1 MSGFSEWV
9 RRKRFATAGHVGMLD
24 RRLDQLATE
33 ADARAT
39 EADARATEADA
50 RATAQAANIEAQLV
64 ELTRLTADT
73 REASNYTRRA
83 IELGVPAGLSSG
95 SHSRPTAENWFESHY
110 WQAADQI
117 LSFIAAAGLG
127 IGGKDVA
134 DVGSGDGV
142 IDLALATRGPPA
154 SLVGYDVTT
163 TDADALLKVA
173 ADAGIE
179 ELPANLSFEQSGY
192 ETIPAADSSVDVV
205 VTWSTFEHVS
215 EPLAMFK
222 EIRRIMRPT
231 GALMLQI
238 WPLYY
243 SDHGAHLWLTHGG
256 GFPHLT
262 AADEQLLADL
272 KGKVGTDARRPADDE
287 YLSLNRLTLDEL
299 NELLL
304 AADMKVARAELL
316 SETVNIPP
324 QVEGVPLSDLLISG
338 IKLLAVPS

>member
-1 MSGFSEWV
+1 
-9 RRKRFATAGHVGMLD
+9 MLD
-24 RRLDQLATE
+24 GRLNQLAAESKVT
-33 ADARAT
+33 AAQT
-39 EADARATEADA
+39 
-50 RATAQAANIEAQLV
+50 TAQATDVAGQLADVQAQLV
-64 ELTRLTADT
+64 ELKRLTADT
-73 REASNYTRRA
+73 REASGYTRRA
-83 IELGVPAGLSSG
+83 IELGLPAGPADG

-142 IDLALATRGPPA
+142 IDLALATRGAPA

-173 ADAGIE
+173 AEAGIE

-192 ETIPAADSSVDVV
+192 ETIPAADSSIDFV

-222 EIRRIMRPT
+222 EIRRILRPT

-243 SDHGAHLWLTHGG
+243 SDHGGHLWLTHGG
-256 GFPHLT
+256 GFRHLT
-262 AADEQLLADL
+262 TADEQLLADL

-324 QVEGVPLSDLLISG
+324 QVEGFPLSDLLISS
-338 IKLLAVPS
+338 IQLLAVPLPSSPGGD